1 MHKCNG
7 HFIRTSFIVS
17 LRHIHS
23 EHTLLVHIQ
32 IHLHSGGFHQTQCLA
47 EWSNYQLAQ
56 VMSMSTTVD
65 KRRHSTEVVDLTHD
79 DSDGDLAADQ
89 YLLPLDIALPFLRTQ
104 VQSHSPGVLLPRAG
118 SSPRSANQ
126 KMLTVKREARAR
138 DEVDILRCRLL
149 Q

>member
-1 MHKCNG
+1 
-7 HFIRTSFIVS
+7 
-17 LRHIHS
+17 
-23 EHTLLVHIQ
+23 
-32 IHLHSGGFHQTQCLA
+32 
-47 EWSNYQLAQ
+47 
-56 VMSMSTTVD
+56 MSTTVD

-104 VQSHSPGVLLPRAG
+104 VQSHSLGVLLPRAG
-118 SSPRSANQ
+118 RSPRGANQ

-149 Q
+149 QEGNLKVKEKEKAQTFLQVPARRR